1 MDNSVLTGTIFNVQ
15 PFTVHDGPGIRTE
28 LFMKGCS
35 LNCEWCSNPEGI
47 HAYRE
52 VAIYP
57 DKCIGFDKCGW
68 CEKSCKNGVPYM
80 IYENKLV
87 SIDRSKCKHC
97 MACAD
102 ACPSGGIKAWGK
114 VYTVEEAFKLV
125 KKDKAY
131 YDQSGGGVT
140 ISGGESLLQADFV
153 AELFKLCKEDGIGTC
168 VETALNVPR
177 EAVDKVL
184 PYADYWITDI
194 KHMDTEVHKARTGAD
209 NTRILDNIKYLT
221 DNNVKLV
228 IRIPVIEGFNATE
241 ENIRATGKFIAEE
254 LGGKILQ
261 LQLLP
266 YRKLGIEKYQSLNQ
280 SYPMGDYTG
289 PEREVWETNLMR
301 FRDILREYGLPAEA
315 GTGNTIKE

>member
-47 HAYRE
+47 HAYCE

-80 IYENKLV
+80 IYDNKLV

-97 MACAD
+97 MACTD
-102 ACPSGGIKAWGK
+102 ACPSGGVKAWGK

-131 YDQSGGGVT
+131 YDQSGGGMTV
-140 ISGGESLLQADFV
+140 SGGEPSYQAEFTMSLLRMG
-153 AELFKLCKEDGIGTC
+153 KEAGIGIAIESC
-168 VETALNVPR
+168 GIGKR
-177 EAVDKVL
+177 EF
-184 PYADYWITDI
+184 YAEAADLGATFLYDM
-194 KHMDTEVHKARTGAD
+194 KCMDSYKHKALTG
-209 NTRILDNIKYLT
+209 
-221 DNNVKLV
+221 V
-228 IRIPVIEGFNATE
+228 
-241 ENIRATGKFIAEE
+241 
-254 LGGKILQ
+254 
-261 LQLLP
+261 
-266 YRKLGIEKYQSLNQ
+266 
-280 SYPMGDYTG
+280 
-289 PEREVWETNLMR
+289 
-301 FRDILREYGLPAEA
+301 
-315 GTGNTIKE
+315 